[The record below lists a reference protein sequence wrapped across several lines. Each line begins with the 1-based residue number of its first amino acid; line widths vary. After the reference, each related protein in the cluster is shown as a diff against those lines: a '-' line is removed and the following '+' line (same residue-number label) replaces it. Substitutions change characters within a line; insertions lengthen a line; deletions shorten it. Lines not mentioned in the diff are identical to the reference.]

1 MAVGQVGLVGL
12 FKQELSNC
20 TRRRHER
27 QGWIF
32 GPICRSEVE
41 RSITFQGLLEF
52 TTIDTDRCVPHRTGA
67 RANCLARRHNRG
79 RGTVVSGKIDVE
91 NRLVEEAIVK
101 KVFHFEAPRENYH
114 CDAAILWCFDHRF
127 DLGFR
132 KFLKR
137 IGVANS
143 DPIKVAGGAKCLASP
158 EHEREREFVLEQIRK
173 SMRLHGTS
181 RVILMVH
188 SDCGAYG
195 GLAGGFGGDAQAEAA
210 HHQRELARAAA
221 HLLETI
227 PGIEVQGYFVDFE
240 GIWDAEV
247 ATVQPQEQEPV
258 A

>member
-1 MAVGQVGLVGL
+1 
-12 FKQELSNC
+12 
-20 TRRRHER
+20 
-27 QGWIF
+27 
-32 GPICRSEVE
+32 
-41 RSITFQGLLEF
+41 
-52 TTIDTDRCVPHRTGA
+52 
-67 RANCLARRHNRG
+67 
-79 RGTVVSGKIDVE
+79 
-91 NRLVEEAIVK
+91 VK
-101 KVFHFEAPRENYH
+101 KVFHFEAPRENYR

-127 DLGFR
+127 DLGFG

-158 EHEREREFVLEQIRK
+158 EHAAEREFVLEQIRK

-221 HLLETI
+221 NLLETI

-240 GIWDAEV
+240 GVWDAEV
-247 ATVQPQEQEPV
+247 ATVQPLEQRPV

>member
-1 MAVGQVGLVGL
+1 
-12 FKQELSNC
+12 
-20 TRRRHER
+20 
-27 QGWIF
+27 
-32 GPICRSEVE
+32 
-41 RSITFQGLLEF
+41 
-52 TTIDTDRCVPHRTGA
+52 
-67 RANCLARRHNRG
+67 
-79 RGTVVSGKIDVE
+79 
-91 NRLVEEAIVK
+91 VK

-158 EHEREREFVLEQIRK
+158 EHEAEREFVLEQIRK

-221 HLLETI
+221 NLLETI

-247 ATVQPQEQEPV
+247 ATVQPLEQRPV